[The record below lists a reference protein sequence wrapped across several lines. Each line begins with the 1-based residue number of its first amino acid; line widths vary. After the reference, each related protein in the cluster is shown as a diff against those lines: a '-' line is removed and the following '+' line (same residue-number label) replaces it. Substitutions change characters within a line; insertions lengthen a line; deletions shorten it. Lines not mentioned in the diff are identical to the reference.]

1 MGVSKIYRNAIIASM
16 QNAYIFFFTL
26 GIYFVYIP
34 WNLDRLKLVE
44 TDLGLWLFL
53 FGIFNLISNQI
64 TGRIIVPKI
73 GTRNI
78 IMIGTTILA
87 VCPLLLVS
95 VSSYF
100 TFMLVSIP
108 FGTAIGFVIPSNQTQ
123 VSYIESKTNKIYTP
137 VYQACFS
144 AGSLSGALGAA
155 YVIQKGIEPQFT
167 FAVMGGF
174 ILLSVFAIYF
184 LGLPKKEE
192 SKDPVRKFKLPEK
205 QTLIFGVLWMMNFAS
220 IGIIIDWSSLWLTKD
235 LAAPLF
241 LGGLVIVFFNS
252 GEIIARLAASIFIKF
267 LGEKI
272 VGGYLPIIG
281 ATILFSSILTSNLYI
296 IIPALVLFGIFTAN
310 FISVVIRQAIRVTT
324 EPISLTVSNLSTLG
338 FSGFI
343 FGPAI
348 VGYTAKN
355 FGLTFNMY
363 ILCFIWA
370 LSGLFLIKTMSAE
383 ENRTSSN

>member
-1 MGVSKIYRNAIIASM
+1 
-16 QNAYIFFFTL
+16 
-26 GIYFVYIP
+26 
-34 WNLDRLKLVE
+34 
-44 TDLGLWLFL
+44 
-53 FGIFNLISNQI
+53 
-64 TGRIIVPKI
+64 
-73 GTRNI
+73 
-78 IMIGTTILA
+78 
-87 VCPLLLVS
+87 
-95 VSSYF
+95 
-100 TFMLVSIP
+100 MLVSIP
-108 FGTAIGFVIPSNQTQ
+108 FGAAIGFVIPSNQNQ

-137 VYQACFS
+137 IYQACFS

-167 FAVMGGF
+167 FTVMGGF
-174 ILLSVFAIYF
+174 ILLSVIAIYF
-184 LGLPKKEE
+184 LGLPKDEE

-205 QTLIFGVLWMMNFAS
+205 RTLIFGVLWMMNFAS

-281 ATILFSSILTSNLYI
+281 AIILFSSILTSNLYI
-296 IIPALVLFGIFTAN
+296 IIPALVLFGLFTAN
-310 FISVVIRQAIRVTT
+310 FISVVIHQAIKVTT
-324 EPISLTVSNLSTLG
+324 EPISLTVSTLG

-370 LSGLFLIKTMSAE
+370 LSGLILIKIMTAE
-383 ENRTSSN
+383 ENRTNIS

>member
-1 MGVSKIYRNAIIASM
+1 MAINKTYRNAIIASM

-64 TGRIIVPKI
+64 TGRLIVPKI

-100 TFMLVSIP
+100 TFMIVSIP
-108 FGTAIGFVIPSNQTQ
+108 FGAAIGFVIPSNQTQ

-137 VYQACFS
+137 IYQACFS

-167 FAVMGGF
+167 FTVMGGF
-174 ILLSVFAIYF
+174 ILLSVIAIYF
-184 LGLPKKEE
+184 LGLPKDEE

-205 QTLIFGVLWMMNFAS
+205 RTLIFGVLWMMNFAS

-281 ATILFSSILTSNLYI
+281 AIILFSSILTSNLHI
-296 IIPALVLFGIFTAN
+296 IIPALVLFGLFTAN
-310 FISVVIRQAIRVTT
+310 FISVVIRQAIKVTT

-363 ILCFIWA
+363 ILCLIWA
-370 LSGLFLIKTMSAE
+370 LSGLFLIKIMTAE
-383 ENRTSSN
+383 ENRTNIS

>member
-1 MGVSKIYRNAIIASM
+1 MSVSKIYLNAIIASM

-108 FGTAIGFVIPSNQTQ
+108 FGAAIGFVIPSNQTQ

-144 AGSLSGALGAA
+144 AG
-155 YVIQKGIEPQFT
+155 
-167 FAVMGGF
+167 
-174 ILLSVFAIYF
+174 
-184 LGLPKKEE
+184 
-192 SKDPVRKFKLPEK
+192 
-205 QTLIFGVLWMMNFAS
+205 
-220 IGIIIDWSSLWLTKD
+220 
-235 LAAPLF
+235 
-241 LGGLVIVFFNS
+241 
-252 GEIIARLAASIFIKF
+252 
-267 LGEKI
+267 
-272 VGGYLPIIG
+272 
-281 ATILFSSILTSNLYI
+281 
-296 IIPALVLFGIFTAN
+296 
-310 FISVVIRQAIRVTT
+310 
-324 EPISLTVSNLSTLG
+324 
-338 FSGFI
+338 
-343 FGPAI
+343 
-348 VGYTAKN
+348 
-355 FGLTFNMY
+355 
-363 ILCFIWA
+363 
-370 LSGLFLIKTMSAE
+370 
-383 ENRTSSN
+383 